1 MFIASNEAPFILLG
15 KVIIDA
21 TGDAIVSTLAGATVF
36 KGREDGLMQPV
47 TLEFT
52 IEGVDESRG
61 LICIGDVDDV
71 QLFGKRFLDWC
82 REQADAGKIPPSLAA
97 VRLHPTVHPGER
109 QVNTTQVCGVD
120 ITQVDQIFPA
130 DLQLRRQMVLPET
143 FLRENVPGYEK
154 ARIIASGTTTGVRES
169 RRVLGDYLIDASEL
183 SAGCRFPDVVVHN
196 ALFIVDI
203 HNPAGAGQAED
214 HIQYC
219 KPYDLPYRCF
229 LPKGLEGLLVTGR
242 SISGTH
248 RAHASYRVMSICM
261 AMGEATGMAAALAA
275 ARGCTPRELPVSDL
289 QSAMTARGI
298 RLFDIWNRI
307 VAMQIEFLDVARAY
321 RRAKDGGTEH
331 QALEARDEF
340 RARWNEIARLR
351 NQIRPFVSKD
361 NLLFTVSNAFDNLH
375 MLGLSYILNA
385 QDQMPHLIFL
395 IEIMNTY
402 IDKVTDCFYNI
413 DAAKQV
419 YYNAADSS
427 RLLDLARQTNF
438 NYSQSDLDDSLFD
451 RDCDP
456 SAPLEL
462 GFDWG
467 SSICLMIVD
476 QERHW
481 DFAKGTAS
489 QQVCQTQINEF
500 FVKPE
505 GLAHGIPHR
514 EDPAH
519 ARAAAPQDRF
529 AFFVAGKVCCV

>member
-1 MFIASNEAPFILLG
+1 MDTITYASSIRVKARYDVLVAGGGPAGICAAVAAARLGASVALVERYGVLGGNLTAGHVGPILGSVGEGTMRDELVSLLGVPDNDWIGETGKAHDVEKAKLALAEFVAAEKIDVYLQCSVFDVLRSGPVGHGPYGAPGDSPRAGSGPEDPAAGAPVVRGLVIASNEAPFILLG

-120 ITQVDQIFPA
+120 ITKVDQIFPA
-130 DLQLRRQMVLPET
+130 DLQLRRQMVLLET

-242 SISGTH
+242 CISGTH

-298 RLFDIWNRI
+298 RLFD
-307 VAMQIEFLDVARAY
+307 
-321 RRAKDGGTEH
+321 
-331 QALEARDEF
+331 
-340 RARWNEIARLR
+340 
-351 NQIRPFVSKD
+351 
-361 NLLFTVSNAFDNLH
+361 
-375 MLGLSYILNA
+375 
-385 QDQMPHLIFL
+385 
-395 IEIMNTY
+395 
-402 IDKVTDCFYNI
+402 
-413 DAAKQV
+413 
-419 YYNAADSS
+419 
-427 RLLDLARQTNF
+427 
-438 NYSQSDLDDSLFD
+438 
-451 RDCDP
+451 
-456 SAPLEL
+456 
-462 GFDWG
+462 
-467 SSICLMIVD
+467 
-476 QERHW
+476 
-481 DFAKGTAS
+481 
-489 QQVCQTQINEF
+489 
-500 FVKPE
+500 
-505 GLAHGIPHR
+505 
-514 EDPAH
+514 
-519 ARAAAPQDRF
+519 
-529 AFFVAGKVCCV
+529 

>member
-1 MFIASNEAPFILLG
+1 MDTITYASLIRVKARYDVLVAGGGPAGICAAVAAARLGASVALVERYGVLGGNLTAGHVGPILGSVGEGTMRDELVSLLGVPDNDWIGETGKAHDVEKAKLALAEFVAAEKIDVYLQCSVFDVLRSDSSVSGIPGPDRKGLPGVPPCPDTPCPTVRGLVIASNEAPFILLG

-61 LICIGDVDDV
+61 LICIGDVDNV

-130 DLQLRRQMVLPET
+130 DLQLRRQMVLLET

-298 RLFDIWNRI
+298 RLFD
-307 VAMQIEFLDVARAY
+307 
-321 RRAKDGGTEH
+321 
-331 QALEARDEF
+331 
-340 RARWNEIARLR
+340 
-351 NQIRPFVSKD
+351 
-361 NLLFTVSNAFDNLH
+361 
-375 MLGLSYILNA
+375 
-385 QDQMPHLIFL
+385 
-395 IEIMNTY
+395 
-402 IDKVTDCFYNI
+402 
-413 DAAKQV
+413 
-419 YYNAADSS
+419 
-427 RLLDLARQTNF
+427 
-438 NYSQSDLDDSLFD
+438 
-451 RDCDP
+451 
-456 SAPLEL
+456 
-462 GFDWG
+462 
-467 SSICLMIVD
+467 
-476 QERHW
+476 
-481 DFAKGTAS
+481 
-489 QQVCQTQINEF
+489 
-500 FVKPE
+500 
-505 GLAHGIPHR
+505 
-514 EDPAH
+514 
-519 ARAAAPQDRF
+519 
-529 AFFVAGKVCCV
+529 